1 MGVIIIAE
9 PVKKW
14 KGRENDLEDLLVD
27 IGFNKPTIKSTTRF
41 MYVTSVK
48 F

>member
-9 PVKKW
+9 PINKW
-14 KGRENDLEDLLVD
+14 KGRESELEDLLVE
-27 IGFNKPTIKSTTRF
+27 IGFNKPTIRTTKRF